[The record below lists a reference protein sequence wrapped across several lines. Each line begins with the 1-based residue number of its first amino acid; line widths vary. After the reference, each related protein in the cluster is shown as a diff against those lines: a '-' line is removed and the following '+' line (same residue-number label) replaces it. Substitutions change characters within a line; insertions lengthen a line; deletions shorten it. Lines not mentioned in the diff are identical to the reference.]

1 MFRHDHFNEN
11 NDRER
16 HIELSYVFAMTEVRV
31 HSYVSYSQSLEL
43 TKNFCLQYSLTAVQ
57 WAL

>member
-1 MFRHDHFNEN
+1 MFRRDHFNQN
-11 NDRER
+11 NDREH